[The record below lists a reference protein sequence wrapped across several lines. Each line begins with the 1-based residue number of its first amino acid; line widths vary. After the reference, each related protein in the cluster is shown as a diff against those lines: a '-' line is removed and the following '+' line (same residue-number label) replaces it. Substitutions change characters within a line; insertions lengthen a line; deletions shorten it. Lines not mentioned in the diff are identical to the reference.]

1 LRRAARKRTT
11 SVSAASADDQLQV
24 LVIDDSEDAAASL
37 VMLLELEDISAQSV
51 PDAETA
57 LHVVEKVSPPVL
69 LIDIGLPGM
78 NGYQLAERLRALPR
92 LAGSTLIA
100 LTGRDLQPGEKGALF
115 DQFWTKPFDPKH
127 LLAEVQAVLSRSQA
141 PAPG

>member
-1 LRRAARKRTT
+1 M
-11 SVSAASADDQLQV
+11 SDSAASDEHCHV
-24 LVIDDSEDAAASL
+24 LIVDDSADAAASL
-37 VMLLELEDISAQSV
+37 VMLLELEDISAQSA

-57 LHVVEKVSPPVL
+57 LRLVEKTSPLVL

-78 NGYQLAERLRALPR
+78 NGYALAERLRALPR

-100 LTGRDLQPGEKGALF
+100 LTGRDLHPGEKGVLF

-127 LLAEVQAVLSRSQA
+127 LLAEVKAALGRPQANPVH
-141 PAPG
+141 G

>member
-1 LRRAARKRTT
+1 VP
-11 SVSAASADDQLQV
+11 SPFQV

-37 VMLLELEDISAQSV
+37 VMLLELEDISAQSA

-57 LHVVEKVSPPVL
+57 LQLVAKVSPSVL

-78 NGYQLAERLRALPR
+78 NGYQLAERLRALPS
-92 LAGSTLIA
+92 LADSTLIA
-100 LTGRDLQPGEKGALF
+100 LTGRDLHPGEKGVLF

-127 LLAEVQAVLSRSQA
+127 LLAEVKAVLSRSPAQQA
-141 PAPG
+141 AG

>member
-1 LRRAARKRTT
+1 M
-11 SVSAASADDQLQV
+11 SESAASADV
-24 LVIDDSEDAAASL
+24 LVVDDSDDAAASL
-37 VMLLELEDISAQSV
+37 VMLLELEDISAQSA

-57 LHVVEKVSPPVL
+57 LRLVEKLSPAVL

-100 LTGRDLQPGEKGALF
+100 LTGRDLHPGEKGSLF
-115 DQFWTKPFDPKH
+115 DQFWTKPFDPKQ
-127 LLAEVQAVLSRSQA
+127 LLSEVKAVLDSQKSLA
-141 PAPG
+141 RG

>member
-1 LRRAARKRTT
+1 
-11 SVSAASADDQLQV
+11 VSAASADDQLQV

-51 PDAETA
+51 PDAEAA
-57 LHVVEKVSPPVL
+57 LRLVEKISPIVL
-69 LIDIGLPGM
+69 LVDIGLPGM

-100 LTGRDLQPGEKGALF
+100 LTGRDLHPGEKGELF

-141 PAPG
+141 AAPG